1 MAISFLGRRFVTSK
15 TAPGNFLPIK
25 SQENTQ
31 IYNKQPSMRGEDQA
45 VAEEWASMTEN
56 FWKDKYPV
64 GIAAE
69 INPDQ
74 YPNIQ
79 AVLKESCQRF
89 ADKPAYS
96 NMGKTITYGELY
108 ELSGNFA
115 AYLQHNTDLQPGD
128 RIAVQLPNILQYPV
142 VVFGALR
149 AGLVVVNT
157 NPLYTARELEHQFND
172 SGAKALVSLANMAHL
187 VEQVLPKTGI
197 KTVIITEVA
206 DMLSPLKRLLVNSLI
221 KHVKKMVPAYNI
233 PHAIKFTEAMAKGRG
248 RAVKEVTPSS
258 ADIAV
263 LQYTGGTT
271 GVAKGAMLTHCNLI
285 ANMFQARAMMA
296 TNMQEGNEVIITP
309 LPLYHIYAF
318 TFHCMTMMLIGNHN
332 VLITNPRDLPAMNK
346 DLAKYKFTGFVG
358 LNTLFVALCNNED
371 FRKLDF
377 SSLKITFS
385 GGMALQLATAERW
398 KQVTGSPVCE
408 GYGMTETSP
417 VVSVNPIQNI
427 QIGTIGIPVPS
438 TLCKVIDDE
447 GVEQPLGSIG
457 ELCVKGPQ
465 VMKGYWQ
472 RQEATDEILDADG
485 WIRTGDIAVI
495 QEDGYMRIVD
505 RKKDMILVSGFNVYP
520 NELEDVLATLPGV
533 LQCAAIGVPDEK
545 SGEAI
550 KIFVV
555 VKPGEALTKE
565 LVMAHMRAN
574 VTGYKVPRAVEF
586 RDALPT
592 TNVGKILRRE
602 LRDEELKKLRA

>member
-1 MAISFLGRRFVTSK
+1 
-15 TAPGNFLPIK
+15 
-25 SQENTQ
+25 
-31 IYNKQPSMRGEDQA
+31 
-45 VAEEWASMTEN
+45 MTEN
-56 FWKDKYPV
+56 FWKDKYPA
-64 GIAAE
+64 GIASE

-79 AVLKESCQRF
+79 VVLKESCQRF
-89 ADKPAYS
+89 ADKPAFS

-108 ELSGNFA
+108 ELSGTFA
-115 AYLQHNTDLQPGD
+115 AYLQQHTDLQPGD
-128 RIAVQLPNILQYPV
+128 RIAVQLPNVLQYPV

-149 AGLVVVNT
+149 AGLIVVNT
-157 NPLYTARELEHQFND
+157 NPLYTAREMEHQFND

-187 VEQVLPKTGI
+187 AEQVLPKTGI
-197 KTVIITEVA
+197 KTVIITEVG
-206 DMLSPLKRLLVNSLI
+206 DMLSPLKRLLVNSVV
-221 KHVKKMVPAYNI
+221 KHVKKMVPAYNL
-233 PHAIKFTEAMAKGRG
+233 PQSIKLTAALAKGRG
-248 RAVKEVTPSS
+248 LAVKDAAPRSG
-258 ADIAV
+258 DIAV

-271 GVAKGAMLTHCNLI
+271 GVAKGAMLTHRNLI
-285 ANMFQARAMMA
+285 ANMLQVKALMGAEMS
-296 TNMQEGNEVIITP
+296 EGSEVLIAP

-318 TFHCMTMMLIGNHN
+318 TFHCMAMMLIGGHN
-332 VLITNPRDLPAMNK
+332 VLITNPRDLPAMTK

-377 SSLKITFS
+377 STLKATFS

-398 KQVTGSPVCE
+398 KQVTGCSICE
-408 GYGMTETSP
+408 GFGMTETSP
-417 VVSVNPIQNI
+417 VASVNPFSNI

-438 TLCKVIDDE
+438 TLCKVIDDD

-472 RQEATDEILDADG
+472 RQEATDEILDAEG
-485 WIRTGDIAVI
+485 WLKTGDIAVI

-555 VKPGEALTKE
+555 VKPGETLTKE
-565 LVMAHMRAN
+565 QVMEHMRAN
-574 VTGYKVPRAVEF
+574 VTGYKVPKAVEF
-586 RDALPT
+586 RDVLPT

-602 LRDEELKKLRA
+602 LRDEELKKLASH